1 MTKEISTRDEQ
12 LTDEIDESAA
22 MIVDS
27 PIDQRIIFQRRW
39 LWEGP
44 ALESDGLSVRAELR

>member
-27 PIDQRIIFQRRW
+27 PIDQRIIFQRQW